1 MEHEG
6 KNLRDDNAGPG
17 GDDAFESLLARALRI
32 DVPAAGSPVAT
43 RRPRRWLSIAVAAS
57 VLIAVGVTVNNFYD
71 ARYFSSDDLATDV
84 VAHMNHEP
92 GSLRRTESVVATG
105 EFDQVLQQAGA
116 RLSVAPPAVSY
127 VRLCPFRGHM
137 VAHFVVQASHGPVTV
152 LLLPDERV
160 DTRVAVDEDGFIG
173 TIVPMQDGGSIAVV
187 GKADEDISEVR
198 DQIAN
203 ALRWRL

>member
-1 MEHEG
+1 MEHKG

-43 RRPRRWLSIAVAAS
+43 RRPRRWLSMAVAAS
-57 VLIAVGVTVNNFYD
+57 VLIAVGVMVNNFYD
-71 ARYFSSDDLATDV
+71 ARYFSSGDLATDV
-84 VAHMNHEP
+84 VAHVNHEP
-92 GSLRRTESVVATG
+92 GSLRRIESVATG

-127 VRLCPFRGHM
+127 VRLCPFRGQM

>member
-32 DVPAAGSPVAT
+32 DVPAAGSSVAT
-43 RRPRRWLSIAVAAS
+43 RRPRRWLSMAVAAS
-57 VLIAVGVTVNNFYD
+57 VLIAVGVMVNNFYD
-71 ARYFSSDDLATDV
+71 ARYFSSGDLATDV
-84 VAHMNHEP
+84 VAHVNHEP
-92 GSLRRTESVVATG
+92 GSLRRIESVATG

-187 GKADEDISEVR
+187 GEADEDISEVR

>member
-32 DVPAAGSPVAT
+32 DVPAAGSSVAT
-43 RRPRRWLSIAVAAS
+43 RRPRRWLSMAVAAS
-57 VLIAVGVTVNNFYD
+57 VLIAVGVMVNNFYD
-71 ARYFSSDDLATDV
+71 ARYFSSGDLATDV
-84 VAHMNHEP
+84 VAHVNHEP
-92 GSLRRTESVVATG
+92 GSLRRIESVATG